1 MLINKM
7 KRKYSEISQEVLDEL
22 INFETNNLVN
32 VNEIYNY
39 INNDTLVDWLN
50 LYHKKPVYNKVNPIL
65 NLTENFKKKLVEY
78 ISTNISP
85 VTYIS
90 KHINTDML
98 NQTILNMK
106 KGVPLIYSAPLIS
119 VNYELSGVCD
129 FLIRSDYI
137 NNLFDY
143 NIKTREIN
151 IPSPKLNTCF
161 HYVILH
167 TTYSTTFLNEKKEI
181 KRIKNY
187 LLCKLNMLNNILGNV
202 QGYKPRY
209 CLLLSRR
216 SRIHETQS
224 YNCIKN
230 IAKIDLS
237 DLPNNIKR
245 LCVDSIKWLRLVKME
260 GEKWSL
266 YPMPSRKELF
276 PNMCVDS
283 GVWNQTKDE
292 ISKKIKDITQI
303 WNVSYNNKLL
313 AFSKGIFSIK
323 DNGCNSQNLGIKGKR
338 SKLIDKIIM
347 INNQSKKLIS
357 HNKIKLRDV
366 MLDKNN
372 LYVDFETISD
382 LFSDFNHMPYN
393 WSKEC
398 IFMIGV
404 GYFTNNKWE
413 YKNFTCE
420 KLSHNEE
427 FKIVNKFI
435 EFIKQRECTN
445 ILYWSAEKNI
455 WKKMYN
461 RQYQHNYKNNNFTNL
476 LLILNSW
483 PNEKNELIKWL
494 DLYKFFIDNHVVIKD
509 CYNYK
514 LKSITKA
521 LFSNRLITTNYDCE
535 CCSGMEAQTQ
545 AWNLYRNHTDKI
557 LNTPIMKDIIKYN
570 EIDCKILFEL
580 VCLIRKSV

>member
-1 MLINKM
+1 M
-7 KRKYSEISQEVLDEL
+7 KRKYAEISKEVLNEL
-22 INFETNNLVN
+22 HNFETNNLVN
-32 VNEIYNY
+32 INKIYNY
-39 INNDTLVDWLN
+39 VNNDTLVDWLN
-50 LYHKKPVYNKVNPIL
+50 LYHEKTVSSKVNPIVS
-65 NLTENFKKKLVEY
+65 LTNQFKTHLVEY
-78 ISTNISP
+78 ISNNISP
-85 VTYIS
+85 VVSIS
-90 KHINTDML
+90 KQINIDML

-106 KGVPLIYSAPLIS
+106 KGVPLIYSAPLIN

-129 FLIRSDYI
+129 FLVRSDYI

-143 NIKTREIN
+143 DIKTREIN
-151 IPSPKLNTCF
+151 IPAPKLDTCF

-167 TTYSTTFLNEKKEI
+167 TTYSTTFLNEKRQI
-181 KRIKNY
+181 KKIKNY
-187 LLCKLNMLNNILGNV
+187 LLCKLYMLNNILGNV

-216 SRIHETQS
+216 SRIHEKQS

-230 IAKIDLS
+230 IAKIDLP

-292 ISKKIKDITQI
+292 ISKNINDITQI

-323 DNGCNSQNLGIKGKR
+323 DNGCNSRNLGIKGKR

-347 INNQSKKLIS
+347 INNQSEKLIS
-357 HNKIKLRDV
+357 HNKIKISDV

-404 GYFTNNKWE
+404 GYFTNNRWE

-427 FKIVNKFI
+427 FKIVNNFI
-435 EFIKQRECTN
+435 DFVKKRQCTN

-461 RQYQHNYKNNNFTNL
+461 RQYQYNYKNNNFDNL

-483 PNEKNELIKWL
+483 PNEKNELMKWL

-521 LFSNRLITTNYDCE
+521 LFSKRLITTNYDCE

-545 AWNLYRNHTDKI
+545 AWNLYRKHTDNI
-557 LNTPIMKDIIKYN
+557 LTTPIMKDIIKYN
-570 EIDCKILFEL
+570 EIDCKILFDL
-580 VCLIRKSV
+580 VCLIRKNV